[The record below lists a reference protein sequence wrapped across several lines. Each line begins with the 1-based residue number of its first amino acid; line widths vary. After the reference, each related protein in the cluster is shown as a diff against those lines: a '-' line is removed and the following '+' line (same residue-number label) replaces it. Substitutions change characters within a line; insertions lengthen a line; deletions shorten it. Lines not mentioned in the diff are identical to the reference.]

1 MNLNKKIFKLKKMDI
16 NYSKLAEELLISH
29 NKIREDPKSFIIKL
43 KKWSKKFR
51 DKTLF
56 LLNENPLETFEGIN
70 AVEEAIRF
78 LSVQKSVPKLVCSEA
93 LSKAALD
100 HAIDIGEN
108 NLHGHDGS
116 NGSILSDR
124 IEKYTEWDDSCA
136 ESIDLGFKN
145 ADNIILNLLIDDG
158 SKRRNQRINL
168 FSTQYKY
175 IGIGCSFHKTYNH
188 CSVFVYAKSLR
199 DLGQPPNVGINFM
212 QDYIQKTFYKRYV
225 VNKFQEEDP
234 DAPDDTIDVRI
245 TKCQKTIS
253 GKEKKITK
261 KIYTLKDQS
270 LHIMEIEEN

>member
-1 MNLNKKIFKLKKMDI
+1 METD
-16 NYSKLAEELLISH
+16 YGKLAEQLYKAH

-43 KKWSKKFR
+43 KKWAKKFR
-51 DKTLF
+51 GKTLF

-100 HAIDIGEN
+100 HAMDIGEN

-261 KIYTLKDQS
+261 KIYTLKDES
-270 LHIMEIEEN
+270 LHIMDIEEN

>member
-1 MNLNKKIFKLKKMDI
+1 
-16 NYSKLAEELLISH
+16 
-29 NKIREDPKSFIIKL
+29 
-43 KKWSKKFR
+43 
-51 DKTLF
+51 
-56 LLNENPLETFEGIN
+56 LETIEGIN

-78 LSVQKSVPKLVCSEA
+78 LSVQKSVPKLNYSEE
-93 LSKAALD
+93 LSKAAKD
-100 HAIDIGEN
+100 HANDIGEH

-116 NGSILSDR
+116 DGSMLSDR
-124 IEKYTEWDDSCA
+124 IERYTEWDDSCA
-136 ESIDLGFKN
+136 ESIDLGYKN

-158 SKRRNQRINL
+158 SKGRNQRINL
-168 FSTQYKY
+168 FSTQYRY

-234 DAPDDTIDVRI
+234 DAPDDTIDVKI
-245 TKCQKTIS
+245 TKCYKTIG

-261 KIYTLKDQS
+261 KIYTLKDKS

>member
-1 MNLNKKIFKLKKMDI
+1 MEVEYD
-16 NYSKLAEELLISH
+16 KLAKDLFISH
-29 NKIREDPKSFIIKL
+29 NKIREDPKSFILKL

-56 LLNENPLETFEGIN
+56 LLDENPLETIEGIN

-78 LSVQKSVPKLVCSEA
+78 LSVQKSVPKLNYSEE
-93 LSKAALD
+93 LSKAAKD
-100 HAIDIGEN
+100 HANDIGEH

-116 NGSILSDR
+116 DGSMLSDR
-124 IEKYTEWDDSCA
+124 IERYTEWDDSCA
-136 ESIDLGFKN
+136 ESIDLGYKN

-158 SKRRNQRINL
+158 SEGRNQRINL
-168 FSTQYKY
+168 FSTNYKY
-175 IGIGCSFHKTYNH
+175 IGIGCSFHKSYNH

-199 DLGQPPNVGINFM
+199 EIGQAPNVGINFM

-234 DAPDDTIDVRI
+234 DAPDDTIDVKI
-245 TKCQKTIS
+245 TKCYKTIG

-261 KIYTLKDQS
+261 KIYTLKDKS

>member
-1 MNLNKKIFKLKKMDI
+1 MGIRATDFIPHLHKSLSKNLLSFH
-16 NYSKLAEELLISH
+16 IS
-29 NKIREDPKSFIIKL
+29 
-43 KKWSKKFR
+43 
-51 DKTLF
+51 
-56 LLNENPLETFEGIN
+56 LLNEFNNSSISSIVSGIYN
-70 AVEEAIRF
+70 ASLYVFLYLSNHSIRF
-78 LSVQKSVPKLVCSEA
+78 LSMQKPVPKLIYNEH
-93 LSKAALD
+93 LSKAARD
-100 HAIDIGEN
+100 HALDMAEN
-108 NLHGHDGS
+108 NLLGHEGS

-124 IEKYTEWDDSCA
+124 IEKYIEWDDSCA
-136 ESIDLGFKN
+136 ESIDLGFKT

-158 SKRRNQRINL
+158 SKGRNQRINL

-199 DLGQPPNVGINFM
+199 DLGQPPNVAINFM

-225 VNKFQEEDP
+225 VNKFQEDDP

-245 TKCQKTIS
+245 AKCQKTVG

>member
-1 MNLNKKIFKLKKMDI
+1 MEVEYD
-16 NYSKLAEELLISH
+16 KLAKDLFISH
-29 NKIREDPKSFIIKL
+29 NKIREDPKSFILKL

-51 DKTLF
+51 EKTLF
-56 LLNENPLETFEGIN
+56 LLNENPLETIEGIN

-78 LSVQKSVPKLVCSEA
+78 LSVQKSVPKLNYSEE
-93 LSKAALD
+93 LSKAAKD
-100 HAIDIGEN
+100 HANDIGEH

-116 NGSILSDR
+116 DGSMLSDR
-124 IEKYTEWDDSCA
+124 IERYTEWDDSCA
-136 ESIDLGFKN
+136 ESIDLGYKN

-158 SKRRNQRINL
+158 SEGRNQRINL
-168 FSTQYKY
+168 FSTNYKQ
-175 IGIGCSFHKTYNH
+175 IGIGCAFHKSYNH

-199 DLGQPPNVGINFM
+199 EIGQAPNVGINFM

-234 DAPDDTIDVRI
+234 DAPDDTIDVKI
-245 TKCQKTIS
+245 TKCYKTIG

-261 KIYTLKDQS
+261 KIYTLKDKS

>member
-1 MNLNKKIFKLKKMDI
+1 MEVEYD
-16 NYSKLAEELLISH
+16 KLAKDLFISH
-29 NKIREDPKSFIIKL
+29 NKIREDPKSFILKL

-51 DKTLF
+51 EKTLF
-56 LLNENPLETFEGIN
+56 LLNENPLETIEGIN

-78 LSVQKSVPKLVCSEA
+78 LSVQKSVPKLNYSEE
-93 LSKAALD
+93 LSKAAKD
-100 HAIDIGEN
+100 HANDIGEH

-116 NGSILSDR
+116 DGSMLSDR
-124 IEKYTEWDDSCA
+124 IERYTEWDDSCA
-136 ESIDLGFKN
+136 ESIDLGYKN

-158 SKRRNQRINL
+158 SEGRDQRINL
-168 FSTQYKY
+168 FSTNYKH
-175 IGIGCSFHKTYNH
+175 IGIGCAFHKSYNH

-199 DLGQPPNVGINFM
+199 EIGQAPNVGINFM

-234 DAPDDTIDVRI
+234 DAPDDTIDVKI
-245 TKCQKTIS
+245 TKCYKTIG

-261 KIYTLKDQS
+261 KIYTLKDKS

>member
-1 MNLNKKIFKLKKMDI
+1 MEVEYD
-16 NYSKLAEELLISH
+16 KLAKDLFISH
-29 NKIREDPKSFIIKL
+29 NKIREDPKSFILKL

-51 DKTLF
+51 EKTLF
-56 LLNENPLETFEGIN
+56 LLNENPLETIEGIN

-78 LSVQKSVPKLVCSEA
+78 LSVQKSVPKLNYSEE
-93 LSKAALD
+93 LSKAAKD
-100 HAIDIGEN
+100 HANDIGEH

-116 NGSILSDR
+116 DGSMLSDR
-124 IEKYTEWDDSCA
+124 IERYTEWDDSCA
-136 ESIDLGFKN
+136 ESIDLGYKT

-158 SKRRNQRINL
+158 SEGRNQRINL
-168 FSTQYKY
+168 FSTNYKH
-175 IGIGCSFHKTYNH
+175 IGIGCAFHKSYNH

-199 DLGQPPNVGINFM
+199 EIGQAPNVGINFM

-234 DAPDDTIDVRI
+234 DAPDDTIDVKI
-245 TKCQKTIS
+245 TKCYKTIG

-261 KIYTLKDQS
+261 KIYTLKDKS

>member
-78 LSVQKSVPKLVCSEA
+78 LSVQKSVPKLVWSEA

-145 ADNIILNLLIDDG
+145 ADNIMVCFFI
-158 SKRRNQRINL
+158 
-168 FSTQYKY
+168 
-175 IGIGCSFHKTYNH
+175 FHP
-188 CSVFVYAKSLR
+188 R
-199 DLGQPPNVGINFM
+199 
-212 QDYIQKTFYKRYV
+212 
-225 VNKFQEEDP
+225 
-234 DAPDDTIDVRI
+234 
-245 TKCQKTIS
+245 
-253 GKEKKITK
+253 
-261 KIYTLKDQS
+261 
-270 LHIMEIEEN
+270 

>member
-1 MNLNKKIFKLKKMDI
+1 MEVEYD
-16 NYSKLAEELLISH
+16 KLAKDLFISH
-29 NKIREDPKSFIIKL
+29 NKIREDPKSFILKL

-51 DKTLF
+51 EKTLF
-56 LLNENPLETFEGIN
+56 LLNENPLETIEGIN

-78 LSVQKSVPKLVCSEA
+78 LSVQKSVPKLNYSEQ
-93 LSKAALD
+93 LSKAAKD
-100 HAIDIGEN
+100 HANDIGEH

-116 NGSILSDR
+116 DGSMLSDR
-124 IEKYTEWDDSCA
+124 IERYTEWDDSCA
-136 ESIDLGFKN
+136 ESIDLGYKN

-158 SKRRNQRINL
+158 SEGRNQRINL
-168 FSTQYKY
+168 FSTNYKH
-175 IGIGCSFHKTYNH
+175 IGIGCAFHKSYNH

-199 DLGQPPNVGINFM
+199 EIGQAPNVGINFM

-234 DAPDDTIDVRI
+234 DAPDDTIDVKI
-245 TKCQKTIS
+245 TKCYKTIG

-261 KIYTLKDQS
+261 KIYTLKDKS

>member
-1 MNLNKKIFKLKKMDI
+1 MEVEYD
-16 NYSKLAEELLISH
+16 KLAKDLFISH
-29 NKIREDPKSFIIKL
+29 NKIREDPKSFILKL

-56 LLNENPLETFEGIN
+56 LLDENPLETIEGIN

-78 LSVQKSVPKLVCSEA
+78 LSVQKSVPKLNYSEE
-93 LSKAALD
+93 LSKAAKD
-100 HAIDIGEN
+100 HANDIGEH

-136 ESIDLGFKN
+136 ESIDLGYKN

-158 SKRRNQRINL
+158 SEGRNQRINL
-168 FSTQYKY
+168 FSTNYKH
-175 IGIGCSFHKTYNH
+175 IGIGCAFHKSYNH

-199 DLGQPPNVGINFM
+199 ELGQAPNVGINFM

-234 DAPDDTIDVRI
+234 DAPDDTIDI
-245 TKCQKTIS
+245 KINKCYKTIG

>member
-1 MNLNKKIFKLKKMDI
+1 MEVEYD
-16 NYSKLAEELLISH
+16 KLAKDLFISH
-29 NKIREDPKSFIIKL
+29 NKIREDPKSFILKL

-51 DKTLF
+51 EKTLF
-56 LLNENPLETFEGIN
+56 LLNENPLETIEGIN

-78 LSVQKSVPKLVCSEA
+78 LSVQKSVPKLNYSEE
-93 LSKAALD
+93 LSKAAKD
-100 HAIDIGEN
+100 HANDIGEH

-116 NGSILSDR
+116 DGSMLSDR
-124 IEKYTEWDDSCA
+124 IERYTEWDDSCA
-136 ESIDLGFKN
+136 ESIDLGYKN

-158 SKRRNQRINL
+158 SEGRNQRINL
-168 FSTQYKY
+168 FSTNYKH
-175 IGIGCSFHKTYNH
+175 IGIGCAFHKSYNH

-199 DLGQPPNVGINFM
+199 EIGQAPNVGINFM

-234 DAPDDTIDVRI
+234 DAPDDTIDVKI
-245 TKCQKTIS
+245 TKCYKTIG